1 MSETPAAP
9 EPPGPGRGER
19 DTGRT
24 GSPAEPGTAGPER
37 AEAEGTREV
46 STSEDQGTTGTATRE
61 DAAEPGVAP
70 ATEATGPDAPEGSGA
85 AGQPRTAEG
94 SGTGDSG
101 ADDSGTDGS
110 GAGSSGTTEPAG
122 PAATPVPRAAGR
134 AKALPKSLTFQLTRT
149 SLLAVFAVAISV
161 TPIAFAEPFPQL
173 LPTYLIPLAL
183 AYVIVRPRTVVT
195 AERITVR
202 RLFGRTGFGWDEL
215 ASLRLDERR
224 WVRAVLG
231 SGAEI
236 ALPAIRVRDVGRLAE
251 LSGGRVPDPNAAP
264 SAPEPDRATAEARD
278 AGDEGTGSATDAE
291 SAATAGD
298 TATAGDA
305 ASGSPATAGTESTG
319 AESAAEPSTDETGTD
334 GSRESAG

>member
-1 MSETPAAP
+1 M
-9 EPPGPGRGER
+9 
-19 DTGRT
+19 
-24 GSPAEPGTAGPER
+24 
-37 AEAEGTREV
+37 

-61 DAAEPGVAP
+61 DAAETGVAP

-85 AGQPRTAEG
+85 EGQPRTAEG

-101 ADDSGTDGS
+101 ADGSGTGSSGTDGSGADDSGTDGS
-110 GAGSSGTTEPAG
+110 GTGSSGTTEPAG

>member
-1 MSETPAAP
+1 M
-9 EPPGPGRGER
+9 
-19 DTGRT
+19 
-24 GSPAEPGTAGPER
+24 
-37 AEAEGTREV
+37 

-94 SGTGDSG
+94 SSTGDSG
-101 ADDSGTDGS
+101 TDDFGI
-110 GAGSSGTTEPAG
+110 GSSGTAEPAG

-149 SLLAVFAVAISV
+149 SLLAVFAVTISV

-264 SAPEPDRATAEARD
+264 SAPEPDGATAEARD
-278 AGDEGTGSATDAE
+278 AADEGTGSATDAE

-298 TATAGDA
+298 A
-305 ASGSPATAGTESTG
+305 ASGSPTTAGTEATG
-319 AESAAEPSTDETGTD
+319 AESAAEPSTDEPGADGT
-334 GSRESAG
+334 SRESAG